1 MIHILREYGCIAI
14 LLAQKLDHDDVDG
27 KIKLTGALGFL
38 DLERYYRLL
47 SQLGSVMLRLQSK
60 NQVTKEFEF
69 EAARIRKVLT
79 EAGRKA
85 EFKSRSPF
93 LISLDRRYL
102 LDVLRFVLSL
112 LANSHCCC

>member
-27 KIKLTGALGFL
+27 KIKLTGALDFL

-47 SQLGSVMLRLQSK
+47 SQLGSVILRLQSK
-60 NQVTKEFEF
+60 NQVTKE
-69 EAARIRKVLT
+69 AARKVLT

>member
-1 MIHILREYGCIAI
+1 MIHILHEYGCIAI
-14 LLAQKLDHDDVDG
+14 LLAQKLDHDAG
-27 KIKLTGALGFL
+27 EIKLTGALDFL
-38 DLERYYRLL
+38 DLERHYRLL
-47 SQLGSVMLRLQSK
+47 SQLGSVILRLQSK
-60 NQVTKEFEF
+60 NQVTKE
-69 EAARIRKVLT
+69 AARKVLT

-102 LDVLRFVLSL
+102 LDVLIMRFVLSL